1 MNPNIRPG
9 TVTIHW
15 KKSGPAT
22 YPATII
28 PLAITDREA
37 VLITSNETG
46 EIIWD
51 REGWQT
57 DFETVRGLIMT
68 AKKLFPY

>member
-1 MNPNIRPG
+1 MKPNIKPG

-15 KKSGPAT
+15 RGNASAT

-28 PLAITDREA
+28 PLAITDPGA

-46 EIIWD
+46 EIVWD
-51 REGWQT
+51 LEGWQT
-57 DFETVRGLIMT
+57 DFETVRGLIRT
-68 AKKLFPY
+68 AKRLFQY

>member
-1 MNPNIRPG
+1 MNTNIKPG

-15 KKSGPAT
+15 KHNAPAT

-28 PLAITDREA
+28 PAAITDPGA

-46 EIIWD
+46 EVIWD

-57 DFETVRGLIMT
+57 DFETVRGLIRT